1 MTKPRIPTAA
11 DDRQEALIRRVRAEY
26 REMPGMH
33 LTVQQASRLWQ
44 VDPTTCTRIL
54 DLLVEERFLKQTP
67 AGTFV
72 RLDSR

>member
-1 MTKPRIPTAA
+1 MVDAA
-11 DDRQEALIRRVRAEY
+11 DDRLEALIRRVRAEY

-54 DLLVEERFLKQTP
+54 ARLVEEGFLKQTP
-67 AGTFV
+67 TGTFV
-72 RLDSR
+72 RWDSR